1 MSEIDANIRNIKIS
15 LNKEPETAGELVGKE
30 IVDKIT
36 SWKKET
42 QRYPKLNISD
52 ITEL

>member
-1 MSEIDANIRNIKIS
+1 MSETDANIRNIKIS